1 MVEAAK
7 LIHTYVN
14 TSVQPRK
21 DKSGNFKWNSLS
33 SDSEGTT
40 CMVWGSCAV
49 QQSLRATKS
58 ALFSICVS
66 YFIALLDSCSIFSQ
80 FYLLTSPS
88 SHNCQWSSSSCSYWH
103 HNKRGWVPFWLRA
116 VGVPSPKFPGYL
128 PPLLAG
134 AVRCPLPSLGH
145 EKGLCV
151 PQEWDVSI
159 AEHFP
164 AQPCTVCSHPFPG
177 GATCK
182 KTFPGRGTVPRQQLG
197 LDLVG
202 GFFPYLCASAPEDMN
217 IGKVGSCSQVSGVQA
232 V

>member
-21 DKSGNFKWNSLS
+21 DKSGNFKWDSLL

-80 FYLLTSPS
+80 FYLLTTPS
-88 SHNCQWSSSSCSYWH
+88 SHNSQWSSSSL
-103 HNKRGWVPFWLRA
+103 F
-116 VGVPSPKFPGYL
+116 
-128 PPLLAG
+128 LLAPQQVG
-134 AVRCPLPSLGH
+134 LGPILAQGCEGPQSQIPWLPATSFGWSCPLS
-145 EKGLCV
+145 
-151 PQEWDVSI
+151 S
-159 AEHFP
+159 
-164 AQPCTVCSHPFPG
+164 S
-177 GATCK
+177 
-182 KTFPGRGTVPRQQLG
+182 
-197 LDLVG
+197 
-202 GFFPYLCASAPEDMN
+202 
-217 IGKVGSCSQVSGVQA
+217 VSGSWEGALRSSGVGCVHSRALSCTA
-232 V
+232 VYGL